1 MSISRHFALSA
12 ALAVLGAAFSSSAPA
27 NAQDLADRHLD
38 LAIRRSALWE
48 YWATRQQE
56 QIDFARYRS
65 SAQFGQYGAR
75 FGAQTSLGYRTVGTA
90 VGPRQFYGP
99 SLPTGSGYH
108 AAALNTCIGPL
119 GIECSPLDCDCYGF
133 DNCY

>member
-1 MSISRHFALSA
+1 MSISRRLLLSA
-12 ALAVLGAAFSSSAPA
+12 ALAVLGVALSCSATA

-48 YWATRQQE
+48 YWAARQQE
-56 QIDFARYRS
+56 QVDAARYRS
-65 SAQFGQYGAR
+65 PAQFGQHGSRYGT
-75 FGAQTSLGYRTVGTA
+75 QNSLGYRTVGTA

-99 SLPTGSGYH
+99 SLPTSSGYH
-108 AAALNTCIGPL
+108 DAAYETCIGPF